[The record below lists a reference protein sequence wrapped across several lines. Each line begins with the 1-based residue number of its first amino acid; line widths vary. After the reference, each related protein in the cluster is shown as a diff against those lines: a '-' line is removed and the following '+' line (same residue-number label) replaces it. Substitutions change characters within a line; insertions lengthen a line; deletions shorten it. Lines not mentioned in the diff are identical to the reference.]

1 MTMTDKRLIRW
12 ASVILAG
19 GLMLSGVGCTPVVE
33 NRGHLPTEE
42 MLEKVQ
48 PGLQTR
54 ESVQTLLGTP
64 SSFSVF
70 GEEIWYYIS
79 SKEKNFAFYAPE
91 ELERKVIAIH
101 FDPAG
106 MVREI
111 KAYGLEDGR
120 AIEPVARVTPTA
132 GSEMSLLQ
140 QLLGNLGRFNKS
152 KQHTK

>member
-1 MTMTDKRLIRW
+1 MTDKRLFRHPGV
-12 ASVILAG
+12 VIAVS
-19 GLMLSGVGCTPVVE
+19 LMLFGIACTPVVE
-33 NRGHLPTEE
+33 SRGHLPTEE
-42 MLEKVQ
+42 MLEQVQ

-54 ESVQTLLGTP
+54 EGVQSLLGSP

-70 GEEIWYYIS
+70 GNEIWYYIS

-152 KQHTK
+152 KQHTE